1 MDVTIRH
8 SPSFAVA
15 RLSLAGGEK
24 ARVESGAMSA
34 HSPGVELE
42 AKMQGGLMKSLKRSV
57 MGGESLF
64 VSNYTAPSDGG
75 WVDVA
80 PRLPGDAYAIQ
91 VDGAY
96 ILTRG
101 AFLASSDGLELDTKW
116 GGFGNL
122 VGGEGG
128 FLVHITGTGTLVC
141 SCYGALD
148 KLTLAAGESVTVD
161 SGHLVSY
168 TEGISVSARKAASG
182 GLVQSMKSGEGLVF
196 DITGPGEVVTQSR
209 NPQELVAWLTTALPF
224 SRT

>member
-1 MDVTIRH
+1 MNVEIRH

-15 RLSLAGGEK
+15 RLSLASGEK

-34 HSPGVELE
+34 HSAGVALE

-57 MGGESLF
+57 LGGESLF
-64 VSNYTAPSDGG
+64 VSNYTAPDAGG

-80 PRLPGDAYAIQ
+80 PRLPGDAFTVE
-91 VDGAY
+91 VDGSY

-101 AFLASSDGLELDTKW
+101 SFLASSDGLELDTKW

-122 VGGEGG
+122 TGGEGG
-128 FLVHITGTGTLVC
+128 FLVHVTGSGTLVG

-148 KLTLAAGESVTVD
+148 RLPLAAGETVTVD

-168 TEGISVSARKAASG
+168 TEGITVQSRRASSG
-182 GLVQSMKSGEGLVF
+182 GLVQSAKSGENLVY
-196 DITGPGEVVTQSR
+196 DVSGPGEVITQSR
-209 NPQELVAWLTTALPF
+209 NPQELVLWVTGALPF
-224 SRT
+224 SRA

>member
-1 MDVTIRH
+1 MNVAIRH
-8 SPSFAVA
+8 TPSFAVA
-15 RLSLAGGEK
+15 RLTLAGGEK
-24 ARVESGAMSA
+24 ARVESGAMAA
-34 HSPGVELE
+34 HSAGMSLE

-57 MGGESLF
+57 LGGESLF
-64 VSNYTAPSDGG
+64 VSNYTAPEAGG

-80 PRLPGDAYAIQ
+80 PRLPGDAFTIE

-101 AFLASSDGLELDTKW
+101 SFLASSDGLELDTKW

-122 VGGEGG
+122 AGGEGG
-128 FLVHITGTGTLVC
+128 FLVHVTGTGTLVG

-148 KLTLAAGESVTVD
+148 RLTLAAGESITVD

-168 TEGISVSARKAASG
+168 TNTVTMQARRAAAG
-182 GLVQSMKSGEGLVF
+182 GLMQSAKSGEGLVY
-196 DITGPGEVVTQSR
+196 DVTGPGEVIVQSR
-209 NPQELVAWLTTALPF
+209 NPQELVTWLTGQLPF